1 VVLDPLT
8 PGGVTGRQRAPWVL
22 PVAGVALIAVCYGLA
37 RFAYGLLTPQ
47 MQDDLDFGPGLSGLI
62 ASGSYVG
69 YCVAILVST
78 ALTQRFGPRPVAVL
92 AAGLATGGMALM
104 SAAPGPGIMAVGV
117 VVAGAST
124 GVASPPLAAA
134 VAAWVREQVRDRTQ
148 TLVNAGTGV
157 GVLVSGPI
165 AIAAADQWRAAWA
178 AFAVVAGVVGV
189 AVLVAVPQG
198 RPSDGGRVATGAG
211 RPVERRPGPEL
222 GAVTRLA
229 AGSLLMGLSSI
240 GVWTLGR
247 VLMTSQGQLP
257 ASTSAWVWTVLGA
270 AGILGGLGGDLTS
283 RVGVATAWRVLL
295 LAMAGAT
302 AAFALGPGSPPVAFI
317 SAAVFGASYIG
328 LTGVALVWSTRLY
341 PQRAAFGVGF
351 SFLMIALGQA
361 VGAPVVGRLAEAF
374 TLDLS
379 FHVCATVALVA
390 CFVGPRL
397 PSPTR
402 R

>member
-8 PGGVTGRQRAPWVL
+8 PGGLTGRRRAPWVL
-22 PVAGVALIAVCYGLA
+22 PTAGVALIAVCYGLA
-37 RFAYGLLTPQ
+37 RFAYGLLAPQ

-104 SAAPGPGIMAVGV
+104 STAPGPGIMAVGV

-134 VAAWVREQVRDRTQ
+134 VAAWVREPVRDRTQ

-157 GVLVSGPI
+157 GVLVSGPV

-178 AFAVVAGVVGV
+178 VFAVVAGLVGV
-189 AVLVAVPQG
+189 AMLVAVPKG
-198 RPSDGGRVATGAG
+198 RPRDGGRLATEADQ
-211 RPVERRPGPEL
+211 PVRRPGT
-222 GAVTRLA
+222 GAVTRLV
-229 AGSLLMGLSSI
+229 AGSVLMGLSSI
-240 GVWTLGR
+240 AVWTLGR

-302 AAFALGPGSPPVAFI
+302 AAFALGPGSPSVAFV
-317 SAAVFGASYIG
+317 SAAAFGASYIG

-341 PQRAAFGVGF
+341 PQRAAFGVGL
-351 SFLMIALGQA
+351 SFLMIAVGQA

-374 TLDLS
+374 TLDVS
-379 FHVCATVALVA
+379 FHVCAAVALLA
-390 CFVGPRL
+390 CFVGPR
-397 PSPTR
+397 PTSPTR

>member
-1 VVLDPLT
+1 MVLDPLT

-22 PVAGVALIAVCYGLA
+22 PTAGVALIAVCYGLA
-37 RFAYGLLTPQ
+37 RFAYGLLTPK

-92 AAGLATGGMALM
+92 AAALATGGMALM

-134 VAAWVREQVRDRTQ
+134 VAAWVREPVRDRTQ

-157 GVLVSGPI
+157 GVLVSGPV

-178 AFAVVAGVVGV
+178 VFAVVAGLVGV
-189 AVLVAVPQG
+189 AVLVAVPKG
-198 RPSDGGRVATGAG
+198 RPQDGGRLATGADQ
-211 RPVERRPGPEL
+211 PVERRPGT
-222 GAVTRLA
+222 GAVARLV

-240 GVWTLGR
+240 AVWTLGR

-302 AAFALGPGSPPVAFI
+302 AGFALGPGSPPVAFV
-317 SAAVFGASYIG
+317 SAAAFGASYIG

-341 PQRAAFGVGF
+341 PQRAAFGVGL
-351 SFLMIALGQA
+351 SFLMIAVGQA
-361 VGAPVVGRLAEAF
+361 VGAPVMGRLAETF
-374 TLDLS
+374 TLDVS
-379 FHVCATVALVA
+379 FHVCAGVALLA